1 VLSEFGTE
9 YFYAIVRKGDTELL
23 DKINYAITQM
33 NSSEGDWKNTF
44 FYNNYTAYNYDTLS
58 FTEEEQA
65 FIERYSTG
73 GEKLVIATKDAWKPF
88 SWKEEDEYT
97 GILPEYIAAC
107 MELCGMNYVFFDE
120 PGREIDVS
128 LLETGEAD
136 LFIGYNLPET
146 EAEKSG
152 LLLSTA
158 MLENDTAYLQRRD
171 RNTIRSIAVSATTP
185 YLNTK
190 LEAEEG
196 VNVIEYS
203 DTDAAK
209 EAVLDGDVDAAFLY
223 RYDAEYTINHD
234 KSGKL
239 AFTRLSDNTIQIQAV
254 IRADQDHTLMS
265 ILMKCINHMS
275 ATETSA
281 IISRYVSF
289 SATELSWQDYM
300 VMHPMVVVIMCLLV
314 LVVLFIVGLV
324 IYRNRVEQEHRAD
337 LEDKVT
343 EITAL
348 NIELEKK
355 QAKLEEAR
363 AQAES
368 ANDAKSTFLFNM
380 SHDIRT
386 PMNAIIG
393 FADLLDKHQEE
404 PEKRADYLKK
414 IQDSSTVLLSIIN
427 NVLEMSRIEKG
438 TLEMDE
444 SAWSAEQFNDTLYSV
459 FQEMMKQ
466 KGIRFTRQVIV
477 DHPYVFCDPIK
488 LREVFL
494 NVLSNAYKYTNSG
507 GSVNMH
513 LEEIPSDREEYAIYQ
528 TTISDTGIGM
538 SEEFLPHIFEE
549 FSRENNSTD
558 NKIEGTG
565 LGMPIVKRL
574 VDFMEGTIEVRSEKG
589 KGSSFIIT
597 IPHRIADRGDL
608 VEHTAAE
615 IRPELFCGKRILL
628 AEDNEL
634 NAEIAIEILTE
645 AGFTVERAEDGQVC
659 VNMLR
664 AADTGYYDV
673 VLMDIQMPNMN
684 GYEAARM
691 IRSELEPG
699 KAEIPILAMTANA
712 FEEDKREAYRAGMD
726 GHLAKPV
733 NVRELMKTLAGV
745 LNES

>member
-1 VLSEFGTE
+1 
-9 YFYAIVRKGDTELL
+9 
-23 DKINYAITQM
+23 M

-171 RNTIRSIAVSATTP
+171 RNSIRSIAVSATTP

-190 LEAEEG
+190 LEVEEG

-513 LEEIPSDREEYAIYQ
+513 LEEIPSDREGYAIYQ

-745 LNES
+745 LNEN